1 MQGYYFEVEK
11 REDNFLTFAYIWR
24 EEDDATTAPPAKE
37 FHSSLP
43 AEEADEKVSRQAAQ
57 WIKEHGC
64 IVP

>member
-37 FHSSLP
+37 FHSSLLGDE
-43 AEEADEKVSRQAAQ
+43 AEQKVSYLAAK
-57 WIKEHGC
+57 WIKEHGHF
-64 IVP
+64 V